1 MAAFEVAKDRAGNV
15 IGHHEVDSSVDSTV
29 QFGDTSGDDRLSTA
43 YDHLYCV
50 VSARTNRGAGY
61 DTLKMFL
68 NNDTTSGNYSFLTSY
83 ISAAT
88 PRTGQSFGYCM
99 IADIAGNNSQTSNFG
114 FANIWIPCHSN
125 NSLYGSVDYQPV
137 LAQGGRAESSEHYL
151 GFAASLYK
159 QTGAITQVHF
169 TGNGGSFVEHSSFT
183 LYGVINA

>member
-1 MAAFEVAKDRAGNV
+1 MAAFEVAKNRAGTV
-15 IGHHEVDSSVDSTV
+15 IGHHEVDSSADSIV
-29 QFGDTSGDDRLSTA
+29 QFGDTSGDARLSTA

-88 PRTGQSFGYCM
+88 PRTGQSSGYCM
-99 IADIAGNNSQTSNFG
+99 ITDITGNTSQASNFG
-114 FANIWIPCHSN
+114 FANIWIPCHAE
-125 NSLYGSVDYQPV
+125 NSAHGSTDFQPV
-137 LAQGGRAESSEHYL
+137 LAQGGRAESGAHYL

-169 TGNGGSFVEHSSFT
+169 TGNGGNFLEHSSFT
-183 LYGVINA
+183 LYGVTNA